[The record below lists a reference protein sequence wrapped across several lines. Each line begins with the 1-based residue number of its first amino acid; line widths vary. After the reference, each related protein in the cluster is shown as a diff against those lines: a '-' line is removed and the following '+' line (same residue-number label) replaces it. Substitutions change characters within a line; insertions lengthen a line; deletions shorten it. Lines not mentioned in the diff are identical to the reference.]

1 MINNLIVKTIF
12 YILTISILLISF
24 GFEINGLILFFGPY
38 SIFIYV
44 GILIS
49 ICKIY
54 FGFIHQEN
62 KYFILI
68 FTFITLIFA
77 SLDIYVHYKN
87 SLGLNDKIQL
97 QLNNVDS
104 KLELIEFDLGKVKS
118 DKLELNRAYGSTAK
132 RNIRREELNQEQS
145 VLQTNKD
152 NLIKQKLELKTYSN
166 FEKDSSIIKFLM
178 IFGVELLI
186 LLCIKIH
193 NKFKNNIIK
202 EFIVQED
209 IQEIIQPIVNKPK
222 RKYTKK
228 VNKQQNTFLDSD
240 I

>member
-1 MINNLIVKTIF
+1 MNNLINQSIF
-12 YILTISILLISF
+12 YVLTISILLISF
-24 GFEINGLILFFGPY
+24 GFEINGLILFFGMN

-54 FGFIHQEN
+54 FGFIHREN

-77 SLDIYVHYKN
+77 SLDIYVHYRN
-87 SLGLNDKIQL
+87 SLGLNDKIKIQMT
-97 QLNNVDS
+97 NVDS
-104 KLELIEFDLGKVKS
+104 KLEIIDYDLNKIRYNKSELI
-118 DKLELNRAYGSTAK
+118 RAYGTVTK
-132 RNIRREELNQEQS
+132 RNDRERELNSEQEK
-145 VLQTNKD
+145 LLINKD
-152 NLIKQKLELKTYSN
+152 FLIKQKLELKTYSN
-166 FEKDSSIIKFLM
+166 FEKDISLIKFLM

-193 NKFKNNIIK
+193 NKFKLLNNKPI
-202 EFIVQED
+202 EQE
-209 IQEIIQPIVNKPK
+209 QEVLTPSIVNKPK

-228 VNKQQNTFLDSD
+228 PKINNTFLESD